1 MHAFGSP
8 KSQRREDRLI
18 SVTVSL
24 PEKLFQAGSYGNGSA
39 SRVAAS
45 AAAASTLA
53 GEAILSSANPFPS
66 GYMGV
71 HFEQGTHACA
81 DRP

>member
-53 GEAILSSANPFPS
+53 GEAILSSANPS